1 MIVLFEMLIVDP
13 FLEFLPILPD
23 VVTYLR
29 VKISLM
35 IFVELRVDWRARDA
49 SILSEVEQTV
59 TLLLLFGSSLLLKMS
74 RGRCDGKEV

>member
-1 MIVLFEMLIVDP
+1 MRIMIVLFEMLIVDP

-29 VKISLM
+29 VIISLM

-59 TLLLLFGSSLLLKMS
+59 TLLLFGSSLLL
-74 RGRCDGKEV
+74 

>member
-29 VKISLM
+29 VIISLM
-35 IFVELRVDWRARDA
+35 IFVELRVDWRAWDA

-59 TLLLLFGSSLLLKMS
+59 TLLLFGSSLLL
-74 RGRCDGKEV
+74 

>member
-29 VKISLM
+29 VIISLM

-59 TLLLLFGSSLLLKMS
+59 TLLLLFGSSLLL
-74 RGRCDGKEV
+74 

>member
-1 MIVLFEMLIVDP
+1 MIVLFETLIVDP

-29 VKISLM
+29 VIISLM
-35 IFVELRVDWRARDA
+35 IFVELCVDWRARDA

-59 TLLLLFGSSLLLKMS
+59 TLLLFGSSLLL
-74 RGRCDGKEV
+74 

>member
-29 VKISLM
+29 VIISLM

-59 TLLLLFGSSLLLKMS
+59 ALLLFGSSLLLKMS

>member
-29 VKISLM
+29 VIISLM

-59 TLLLLFGSSLLLKMS
+59 TLLLFGSSLLLKMS

>member
-29 VKISLM
+29 VIISLM

-59 TLLLLFGSSLLLKMS
+59 TLLLFGSSLLLKMS
-74 RGRCDGKEV
+74 RGRCDGKEI

>member
-29 VKISLM
+29 VIISLM

-59 TLLLLFGSSLLLKMS
+59 TLLLFGSSLLL
-74 RGRCDGKEV
+74 

>member
-29 VKISLM
+29 VIISLM
-35 IFVELRVDWRARDA
+35 IFVELRVDWRTRDA

-59 TLLLLFGSSLLLKMS
+59 ALLLFGSSLLLKMS

>member
-1 MIVLFEMLIVDP
+1 MRIMIVLFEMLIVDP

-29 VKISLM
+29 VIISLM

-49 SILSEVEQTV
+49 SILSEVKQTV
-59 TLLLLFGSSLLLKMS
+59 TLLLFGSSLLL
-74 RGRCDGKEV
+74 

>member
-1 MIVLFEMLIVDP
+1 MRIMIVLFETLIVDP

-29 VKISLM
+29 VIISLM

-49 SILSEVEQTV
+49 SILSEVKQTV
-59 TLLLLFGSSLLLKMS
+59 TLLLFGSSLLL
-74 RGRCDGKEV
+74 

>member
-1 MIVLFEMLIVDP
+1 MIVLFETLIVDP

-29 VKISLM
+29 VIISLM

-49 SILSEVEQTV
+49 SILSEVKQTV
-59 TLLLLFGSSLLLKMS
+59 TLLLFGSSLLL
-74 RGRCDGKEV
+74 